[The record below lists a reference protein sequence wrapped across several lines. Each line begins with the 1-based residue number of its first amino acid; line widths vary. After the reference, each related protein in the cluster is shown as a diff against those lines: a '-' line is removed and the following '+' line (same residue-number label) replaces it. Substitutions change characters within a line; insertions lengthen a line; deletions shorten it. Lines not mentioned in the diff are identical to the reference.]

1 MLEKTMIGQIA
12 VAAIVVACSVAG
24 AQASLPNWA
33 LPANGASYAHN
44 TGWPG
49 SPNAVA
55 DTAPPSK
62 MNDEDFDTTIG
73 SVNELLAFR
82 FDLGQDRQITEINV
96 FGNTWQWNMIAS
108 VTIHLRDEAAGD
120 FNIGDFDGWD
130 GQAQT
135 SYSGLTFDKGQSPW
149 LATTGAIDVT
159 ARYVAF
165 ETPFSADHQRL
176 DEVEINGIPEPAS
189 AALLLL
195 GLPLIRRRQG

>member
-1 MLEKTMIGQIA
+1 MLEKTVIGQIA

-24 AQASLPNWA
+24 AEASLINWA

-49 SPNAVA
+49 PPNAVS

-62 MNDEDFDTTIG
+62 MNDEDLGSTIG

-82 FDLGQDRQITEINV
+82 FDLGQDRAITEINV
-96 FGNTWQWNMIAS
+96 LANTWEFNMISS
-108 VTIHLRDEAAGD
+108 VKIHLRDEATGD
-120 FNIGDFDGWD
+120 FNIGDYDGWD

-135 SYSGLTFDKGQSPW
+135 TYPGLTFDKGETPW

-159 ARYVAF
+159 ARYVAL
-165 ETPFSADHQRL
+165 ETPFSSDHQRL
-176 DEVEINGIPEPAS
+176 VEVQINGIPEPAS

-195 GLPLIRRRQG
+195 GLPLIRRRRG